1 VFLGLA
7 RFGAMLG
14 PAVAGVLQQL
24 SGGPGIMFVV
34 IGAALLLA
42 STLLFLAAPAKNPM
56 AASFVH

>member
-1 VFLGLA
+1 
-7 RFGAMLG
+7 
-14 PAVAGVLQQL
+14 LQQW

-42 STLLFLAAPAKNPM
+42 ATLLFLAAPAKNSM